1 VIFLAAK
8 VRSACLHFFSFFSKK
23 KREKGG
29 EEGKKKL
36 RSASLNFFSLFSKK
50 KKGKKKGEEKKG
62 KKKSKICMS
71 ISQRFFFPNG
81 NIFMIN
87 SSRPTI

>member
-8 VRSACLHFFSFFSKK
+8 VRSACLNFFLFCSKK

-29 EEGKKKL
+29 GGKKK
-36 RSASLNFFSLFSKK
+36 KK
-50 KKGKKKGEEKKG
+50 KKRYACQSAKKQKL
-62 KKKSKICMS
+62 
-71 ISQRFFFPNG
+71 NG
-81 NIFMIN
+81 NIFMLN